1 LFQKHGIERGF
12 TMKAPKKVKSHAVL
26 AAALALFSLA
36 ASAQS
41 ASKTMPLAEARAG
54 IDAVVGDSKRMQ
66 AVMPRLSADDQV
78 AFLADVNAAIAKMPG
93 SVESRTAASLNANS
107 AALRGA
113 AKGNTL
119 RLLAEV
125 YATATPEALT
135 VINERFAS
143 DLFSRTANPARPFSD
158 TEYLYI
164 ASNAFGQVA
173 QRTKGLDDA
182 AVRNAFAI
190 LMFVRASN
198 GSPANLRDA
207 LLAQMP
213 EKATRELAA
222 KEWLP
227 AALAAKPDYSPMLAY
242 ANAGEQPNVLV
253 AMRVAGP
260 QILAAM
266 LSDLQMGAV
275 DPAGRTST
283 PLLDRAVRN
292 FGEAQVNYPDPEKLI
307 GFGEE
312 PRMYQWQK
320 H

>member
-1 LFQKHGIERGF
+1 
-12 TMKAPKKVKSHAVL
+12 
-26 AAALALFSLA
+26 
-36 ASAQS
+36 
-41 ASKTMPLAEARAG
+41 
-54 IDAVVGDSKRMQ
+54 
-66 AVMPRLSADDQV
+66 
-78 AFLADVNAAIAKMPG
+78 MPG
-93 SVESRTAASLNANS
+93 SAETKAATYFAVNR
-107 AALRGA
+107 AALKGA
-113 AKGNTL
+113 AKGNIAA
-119 RLLAEV
+119 LLAEV
-125 YATATPEALT
+125 FATVTPEALT